1 MNELKIEDL
10 SCKRGESKVL
20 NNINLTIKSGETLV
34 VKGRNGSGK
43 TTLLRILS
51 NFITSY
57 QGKVSLNDLS
67 ILEDNLYNN
76 KFNLIGQKNSLK
88 DNLSIKKNLE
98 LWDIIF
104 NETLDHTKLLEHDNL
119 DHLINRDV
127 GSLSDG
133 QKKCIS
139 LHRLNYNKY
148 EFWFLDEP
156 FVYLD
161 EVNTNSLIEKINLFN
176 ENMGIVILTSNIN
189 LPKKLTTNRLAKA
202 INNKKRDEYIDKF
215 ETVNFFL

>member
-1 MNELKIEDL
+1 MNVLKIEDL

-34 VKGRNGSGK
+34 IKGRNGSGK

-57 QGKVSLNDLS
+57 QGKVSLNDLN

-104 NETLDHTKLLEHDNL
+104 NETLDHAKLLEHDNL

-161 EVNTNSLIEKINLFN
+161 EVNTNSLIEKINRFN
-176 ENMGIVILTSNIN
+176 KNMGIVILTSNIN
-189 LPKKLTTNRLAKA
+189 LPKKFHK
-202 INNKKRDEYIDKF
+202 E
-215 ETVNFFL
+215 VNI

>member
-20 NNINLTIKSGETLV
+20 NNISLTIKSGETLV

-67 ILEDNLYNN
+67 IIEDNLYNH

-104 NETLDHTKLLEHDNL
+104 NETLDHAKLLEHDNL

-161 EVNTNSLIEKINLFN
+161 EVNTNSLIEKINRFN

-189 LPKKLTTNRLAKA
+189 LPKKFHKE
-202 INNKKRDEYIDKF
+202 INI
-215 ETVNFFL
+215 

>member
-1 MNELKIEDL
+1 MNELKTENL
-10 SCKRGESKVL
+10 SCKRGENAVL
-20 NNINLTIKSGETLV
+20 NNVNFSIKSGETLV

-57 QGKVSLNDLS
+57 EGKVMFNEIS
-67 ILEDNLYNN
+67 IREDSLYNS

-88 DNLSIKKNLE
+88 ENLSIKKNFD
-98 LWDIIF
+98 LWDILF
-104 NETLDHTKLLEHDNL
+104 NEALDHVKLLKHNNL
-119 DHLINRDV
+119 YHLINRDV

-139 LHRLNYNKY
+139 LHRLNYKKY
-148 EFWFLDEP
+148 DLWFLDEP

-161 EVNTNSLIEKINLFN
+161 EVNTNSLIGKINRFN

-189 LPKKLTTNRLAKA
+189 LPKKFHK
-202 INNKKRDEYIDKF
+202 E
-215 ETVNFFL
+215 VNI

>member
-1 MNELKIEDL
+1 M

-20 NNINLTIKSGETLV
+20 NNINLTIKSVETLV

-67 ILEDNLYNN
+67 IHEDNLYNN

-104 NETLDHTKLLEHDNL
+104 NETLDHAKLLEHDNL

-161 EVNTNSLIEKINLFN
+161 EVNTNSLIEKINRFN

-189 LPKKLTTNRLAKA
+189 LPKRFHK
-202 INNKKRDEYIDKF
+202 E
-215 ETVNFFL
+215 VNI

>member
-20 NNINLTIKSGETLV
+20 IYINLTIKSGETLV

-104 NETLDHTKLLEHDNL
+104 NETLDHAKLLEHDNL

-161 EVNTNSLIEKINLFN
+161 EVNTNSLIEKINRFN

-189 LPKKLTTNRLAKA
+189 LPKKFHK
-202 INNKKRDEYIDKF
+202 E
-215 ETVNFFL
+215 VNI

>member
-104 NETLDHTKLLEHDNL
+104 NETLDHAKLLEHDNL

-127 GSLSDG
+127 GSLSDC

-161 EVNTNSLIEKINLFN
+161 EVNTNSLIEKINRFN
-176 ENMGIVILTSNIN
+176 KNMGIVILTSNIN
-189 LPKKLTTNRLAKA
+189 LPKKFHK
-202 INNKKRDEYIDKF
+202 E
-215 ETVNFFL
+215 VNI

>member
-34 VKGRNGSGK
+34 VKGLNGSGK

-104 NETLDHTKLLEHDNL
+104 NETLDHAKLLEQDNL

-161 EVNTNSLIEKINLFN
+161 EVNTNSLIEKINRFN

-189 LPKKLTTNRLAKA
+189 LPKKFHK
-202 INNKKRDEYIDKF
+202 E
-215 ETVNFFL
+215 VNI

>member
-104 NETLDHTKLLEHDNL
+104 NETLDHAKLLEYDNL

-161 EVNTNSLIEKINLFN
+161 EVNTNSLIKKINRFN

-189 LPKKLTTNRLAKA
+189 LPKKFHK
-202 INNKKRDEYIDKF
+202 E
-215 ETVNFFL
+215 VNI

>member
-20 NNINLTIKSGETLV
+20 NNINFTIKSGETLV

-57 QGKVSLNDLS
+57 QGKVSLNDLC

-148 EFWFLDEP
+148 ELWFLDEP

-161 EVNTNSLIEKINLFN
+161 EVNTNSLIEKINRFN

-189 LPKKLTTNRLAKA
+189 LPKKFHK
-202 INNKKRDEYIDKF
+202 E
-215 ETVNFFL
+215 VNI

>member
-57 QGKVSLNDLS
+57 QGKVSFNDLS

-104 NETLDHTKLLEHDNL
+104 NETLDHAKLLEHDNL

-161 EVNTNSLIEKINLFN
+161 EVNTNSLIEKINRFN

-189 LPKKLTTNRLAKA
+189 LPKKFHK
-202 INNKKRDEYIDKF
+202 E
-215 ETVNFFL
+215 VNI

>member
-34 VKGRNGSGK
+34 VKGPNGSGK

-76 KFNLIGQKNSLK
+76 KFTLIGQKNSLK
-88 DNLSIKKNLE
+88 DNLSIKKK
-98 LWDIIF
+98 F
-104 NETLDHTKLLEHDNL
+104 
-119 DHLINRDV
+119 RAM
-127 GSLSDG
+127 G
-133 QKKCIS
+133 
-139 LHRLNYNKY
+139 Y
-148 EFWFLDEP
+148 
-156 FVYLD
+156 YL
-161 EVNTNSLIEKINLFN
+161 
-176 ENMGIVILTSNIN
+176 
-189 LPKKLTTNRLAKA
+189 
-202 INNKKRDEYIDKF
+202 
-215 ETVNFFL
+215 

>member
-34 VKGRNGSGK
+34 VKGLNGSGK

-104 NETLDHTKLLEHDNL
+104 NETLDHANLLEHDNL

-139 LHRLNYNKY
+139 LYRLNYNKY

-161 EVNTNSLIEKINLFN
+161 EVNTNSLIEKINRFN

-189 LPKKLTTNRLAKA
+189 LPKKFHK
-202 INNKKRDEYIDKF
+202 E
-215 ETVNFFL
+215 VNI

>member
-10 SCKRGESKVL
+10 SYKRGESKVL

-104 NETLDHTKLLEHDNL
+104 IETLDHTKLLEHDNL

-133 QKKCIS
+133 QKKYIS

-161 EVNTNSLIEKINLFN
+161 EVNTNSLIEKINRFN

-189 LPKKLTTNRLAKA
+189 LPKKFHKELN
-202 INNKKRDEYIDKF
+202 I
-215 ETVNFFL
+215 

>member
-67 ILEDNLYNN
+67 ILEDNSYNN

-104 NETLDHTKLLEHDNL
+104 NETLDHAKLLEYDNL

-161 EVNTNSLIEKINLFN
+161 EVNTNSLIEKINRFN

-189 LPKKLTTNRLAKA
+189 LPKKFHK
-202 INNKKRDEYIDKF
+202 E
-215 ETVNFFL
+215 VNI

>member
-1 MNELKIEDL
+1 MPCL

-104 NETLDHTKLLEHDNL
+104 NETLDHAKLLEHDNL

-161 EVNTNSLIEKINLFN
+161 EVNTNSLIEKINRFN

-189 LPKKLTTNRLAKA
+189 LPKKFHK
-202 INNKKRDEYIDKF
+202 E
-215 ETVNFFL
+215 VNI

>member
-88 DNLSIKKNLE
+88 DNLSIKKNLK
-98 LWDIIF
+98 LWDILF
-104 NETLDHTKLLEHDNL
+104 NENLDHAKLLEHDNL

-133 QKKCIS
+133 QKKCLS
-139 LHRLNYNKY
+139 LYRLNYNKY
-148 EFWFLDEP
+148 KFWFLDEP

-161 EVNTNSLIEKINLFN
+161 EVNTNSLIEKINRFN

-189 LPKKLTTNRLAKA
+189 LPKKFHK
-202 INNKKRDEYIDKF
+202 E
-215 ETVNFFL
+215 VNI

>member
-104 NETLDHTKLLEHDNL
+104 NETLDHAKLLEHDNL

-161 EVNTNSLIEKINLFN
+161 EVNTNSLIEKINQFN
-176 ENMGIVILTSNIN
+176 ENMGIVIITSNIN
-189 LPKKLTTNRLAKA
+189 LPKKFHK
-202 INNKKRDEYIDKF
+202 E
-215 ETVNFFL
+215 VNI

>member
-67 ILEDNLYNN
+67 ILEDNSYNN

-104 NETLDHTKLLEHDNL
+104 NETLDHAKLLEHDNL

-133 QKKCIS
+133 QRKCIS

-161 EVNTNSLIEKINLFN
+161 EVNTNSLIEKINRFN

-189 LPKKLTTNRLAKA
+189 LPKKFHK
-202 INNKKRDEYIDKF
+202 E
-215 ETVNFFL
+215 VNI

>member
-1 MNELKIEDL
+1 MNELKTENL
-10 SCKRGESKVL
+10 SCKRGENVVL
-20 NNINLTIKSGETLV
+20 NNINFSVKSGETLV

-43 TTLLRILS
+43 ATLLRILS

-57 QGKVSLNDLS
+57 DGKALFNDIS

-88 DNLSIKKNLE
+88 ANLSIKKNLE
-98 LWDIIF
+98 LWDILF
-104 NETLDHTKLLEHDNL
+104 NEALDHVKLLEHNNL
-119 DHLINRDV
+119 YHLINRDV

-148 EFWFLDEP
+148 DLWFLDEP
-156 FVYLD
+156 FVFLD
-161 EVNTNSLIEKINLFN
+161 EVNTNLLIEKINQFN
-176 ENMGIVILTSNIN
+176 QNMGIVILTSNIN
-189 LPKKLTTNRLAKA
+189 LPKNFHKE
-202 INNKKRDEYIDKF
+202 INI
-215 ETVNFFL
+215 

>member
-104 NETLDHTKLLEHDNL
+104 NETLDHAKLLEYDNL

-161 EVNTNSLIEKINLFN
+161 EVNTNSLIKKINQFN
-176 ENMGIVILTSNIN
+176 ENMGIVIITSNIN
-189 LPKKLTTNRLAKA
+189 LPKKFHK
-202 INNKKRDEYIDKF
+202 E
-215 ETVNFFL
+215 VNI

>member
-104 NETLDHTKLLEHDNL
+104 HETLDHTKLLEHDNL

-161 EVNTNSLIEKINLFN
+161 EVNTNSLIEKINRFN

-189 LPKKLTTNRLAKA
+189 LPKRFHK
-202 INNKKRDEYIDKF
+202 E
-215 ETVNFFL
+215 VNILSLIHISEPTRH

>member
-161 EVNTNSLIEKINLFN
+161 EVNTNSLIEKINRFN
-176 ENMGIVILTSNIN
+176 KNMGIVILTSNIN
-189 LPKKLTTNRLAKA
+189 LPKKFHK
-202 INNKKRDEYIDKF
+202 E
-215 ETVNFFL
+215 VNI

>member
-67 ILEDNLYNN
+67 ILEDNSYNN

-104 NETLDHTKLLEHDNL
+104 NETLDHAKLLEHDNL

-139 LHRLNYNKY
+139 LHRLNYNKCDM
-148 EFWFLDEP
+148 WFLDEP
-156 FVYLD
+156 FVFLD
-161 EVNTNSLIEKINLFN
+161 EVNTNLLIEKINQFN
-176 ENMGIVILTSNIN
+176 ENMGTVILTSNIN
-189 LPKKLTTNRLAKA
+189 LPKKFHKE
-202 INNKKRDEYIDKF
+202 INI
-215 ETVNFFL
+215 

>member
-1 MNELKIEDL
+1 MNEIKIEDL
-10 SCKRGESKVL
+10 SCTRGESKVL
-20 NNINLTIKSGETLV
+20 NNINLSIKSGETLV

-104 NETLDHTKLLEHDNL
+104 NETIDHAKLLERDNL

-161 EVNTNSLIEKINLFN
+161 EVNTNSLIEKINRFN
-176 ENMGIVILTSNIN
+176 ENIGIVILTSNIN
-189 LPKKLTTNRLAKA
+189 LPKKFHK
-202 INNKKRDEYIDKF
+202 E
-215 ETVNFFL
+215 VNI

>member
-1 MNELKIEDL
+1 MNELKTEDL

-104 NETLDHTKLLEHDNL
+104 NETLDHAKLLEHDNL

-161 EVNTNSLIEKINLFN
+161 EVNTNSLIEKINRFN

-189 LPKKLTTNRLAKA
+189 LPKKFHK
-202 INNKKRDEYIDKF
+202 E
-215 ETVNFFL
+215 VNI

>member
-34 VKGRNGSGK
+34 IKGRNGSGK

-57 QGKVSLNDLS
+57 QGKVSLNDLN
-67 ILEDNLYNN
+67 IIEDNLYNN

-104 NETLDHTKLLEHDNL
+104 NETLDHAKLLEHDNL

-161 EVNTNSLIEKINLFN
+161 EVNTNSLIEKINRFN

-189 LPKKLTTNRLAKA
+189 LPKKFHK
-202 INNKKRDEYIDKF
+202 E
-215 ETVNFFL
+215 VNI

>member
-57 QGKVSLNDLS
+57 QGKVSLNDLN

-104 NETLDHTKLLEHDNL
+104 NETLDHAKLLEHDNL

-161 EVNTNSLIEKINLFN
+161 EVNTNSLIEKINRFN
-176 ENMGIVILTSNIN
+176 KNMGIVILTSNIN
-189 LPKKLTTNRLAKA
+189 LPKKFHK
-202 INNKKRDEYIDKF
+202 E
-215 ETVNFFL
+215 VNI

>member
-1 MNELKIEDL
+1 MNELKIDDL
-10 SCKRGESKVL
+10 SCKRGENKVL
-20 NNINLTIKSGETLV
+20 NNINLSIKSGETLV
-34 VKGRNGSGK
+34 IKGRNGSGK

-57 QGKVSLNDLS
+57 KGKVMLNDLS
-67 ILEDNLYNN
+67 ILEDNLYNY

-98 LWDIIF
+98 LWDILF
-104 NETLDHTKLLEHDNL
+104 NETLDHVKLLEHDNL

-127 GSLSDG
+127 ASLSDG

-139 LHRLNYNKY
+139 LHRLNYSKY

-161 EVNTNSLIEKINLFN
+161 EVNTNSLIKKINRFN
-176 ENMGIVILTSNIN
+176 ENMGMVILTSNIN
-189 LPKKLTTNRLAKA
+189 LPKKFHK
-202 INNKKRDEYIDKF
+202 E
-215 ETVNFFL
+215 VNI

>member
-76 KFNLIGQKNSLK
+76 KFNFIGQKNSLK

-98 LWDIIF
+98 LWDILF
-104 NETLDHTKLLEHDNL
+104 NETLDHAKLLEHNNL

-156 FVYLD
+156 FVFLD
-161 EVNTNSLIEKINLFN
+161 EVNTNSLIKKINRFN

-189 LPKKLTTNRLAKA
+189 LPKKFHK
-202 INNKKRDEYIDKF
+202 E
-215 ETVNFFL
+215 VNI

>member
-98 LWDIIF
+98 LWDILF
-104 NETLDHTKLLEHDNL
+104 NETIDHAKLLEHHNL

-139 LHRLNYNKY
+139 LYRLNYNKY

-161 EVNTNSLIEKINLFN
+161 EVNTNSLIEKINRFN

-189 LPKKLTTNRLAKA
+189 LPKKFHK
-202 INNKKRDEYIDKF
+202 E
-215 ETVNFFL
+215 VNI

>member
-34 VKGRNGSGK
+34 VKGLNGSGK

-104 NETLDHTKLLEHDNL
+104 NETLDHAKLLEHDNL

-161 EVNTNSLIEKINLFN
+161 EVNTNSLIEKINRFN
-176 ENMGIVILTSNIN
+176 KNMGIVILTSNIN
-189 LPKKLTTNRLAKA
+189 LPKKFHK
-202 INNKKRDEYIDKF
+202 E
-215 ETVNFFL
+215 VNI

>member
-104 NETLDHTKLLEHDNL
+104 NETLDHAKLLEYDNL

-161 EVNTNSLIEKINLFN
+161 EVNTNSLIEKINWFN

-189 LPKKLTTNRLAKA
+189 LPKKFHK
-202 INNKKRDEYIDKF
+202 E
-215 ETVNFFL
+215 VNI